1 MRHRDDAV
9 IAQTLTISPR
19 AGDTAE
25 GYTMRNM
32 IHAATK
38 IEYKTDGKNV
48 WRFSTVKQEWIPDER
63 MTVSVFENIIATGN
77 GYEK

>member
-1 MRHRDDAV
+1 
-9 IAQTLTISPR
+9 
-19 AGDTAE
+19 
-25 GYTMRNM
+25 MRNM